1 MQENS
6 SLTPDA
12 INIRNGWVKEISDL
26 TNEKSVLES
35 QLDPIDPGKTLRIRN
50 LLSKINNRIDEL
62 RHSYRAWL
70 PILPLSRCPICKK
83 LLKRSIDIV
92 GLDGPWWDHYS
103 PIRKESGYRDPHMI
117 GFDGAVHQTEPTPPF
132 SPLVKPGPQAPFIIP
147 RILESDGVIAVL
159 YGFKIGL
166 NKAYV
171 ISYFSA
177 SYPKSIALVNDWG
190 TGAYSVPTE
199 ELDSK
204 GERCFG
210 WNVAY
215 NFIEDYDFELEPWI
229 ARGKLLW
236 ISEDDTD
243 MTLQNQVATCP
254 YLNLPGLREQ
264 MFMRDGRTWSSADV
278 RAHIEKLEN
287 ESSG

>member
-1 MQENS
+1 MQGNS
-6 SLTPDA
+6 SLTTDA
-12 INIRNGWVKEISDL
+12 INLRNVWVAEISEL
-26 TNEKSVLES
+26 TSEKPALEA
-35 QLDPIDPGKTLRIRN
+35 QLNPKDPGKTSRIRR
-50 LLSKINNRIDEL
+50 LLSEKNGRIDEL
-62 RHSYRAWL
+62 LQLYLAWL
-70 PILPLSRCPICKK
+70 PILPFSRCPICKK
-83 LLKRSIDIV
+83 QVKRSIDIV
-92 GLDGPWWDHYS
+92 GLNGPWWDHFS
-103 PIRKESGYRDPHMI
+103 PTRKESGYRDPHMI
-117 GFDGAVHQTEPTPPF
+117 GFDGAVHQTEPTPSF
-132 SPLVKPGPQAPFIIP
+132 YPLVKPGPQAPFVIP
-147 RILESDGVIAVL
+147 KILECDGVLAVL
-159 YGFKIGL
+159 YGFKVGP
-166 NKAYV
+166 NKAYA
-171 ISYFSA
+171 ITYFSEA
-177 SYPKSIALVNDWG
+177 YPKSINLVNDWG
-190 TGAYSVPTE
+190 TDTYSVPKE
-199 ELDSK
+199 QLDSN

-210 WNVAY
+210 WNQAY